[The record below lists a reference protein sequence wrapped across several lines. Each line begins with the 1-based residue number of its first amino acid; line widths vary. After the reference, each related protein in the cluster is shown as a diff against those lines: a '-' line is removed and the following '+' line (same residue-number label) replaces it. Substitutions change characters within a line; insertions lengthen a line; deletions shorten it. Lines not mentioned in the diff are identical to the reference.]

1 MLAEPSSRHC
11 SDGIRQNPGVPTRR
25 TEGASAEPA
34 ACDAEEERR
43 VLDELVRKY
52 VPMRTMTAE
61 ERAAAIARNPMMSRM
76 STLRI
81 DPSRRS

>member
-1 MLAEPSSRHC
+1 
-11 SDGIRQNPGVPTRR
+11 
-25 TEGASAEPA
+25 
-34 ACDAEEERR
+34 